1 MFFTVAVYLRGVGMY
16 SIFHRKSEL
25 LLLKMLLKWQT
36 QGWRFTIFRECMWL
50 FASVL
55 SVGFDSKVQSKLTF
69 FFKSWWKF
77 TSIIIETS
85 WCIGWKKSWTESF
98 SIQQSY
104 FWLKFRRSEH
114 GEFSMSMF
122 CLKLKLS
129 ETNFF
134 YLLEWTKTTRRT
146 LKRRGPGPHKVLS
159 TNLKQL
165 LNGKY
170 TEAYI
175 AECENSVRSL

>member
-1 MFFTVAVYLRGVGMY
+1 MANTRLAFYNISRVYVAFCVGPVRW
-16 SIFHRKSEL
+16 F
-25 LLLKMLLKWQT
+25 
-36 QGWRFTIFRECMWL
+36 WL
-50 FASVL
+50 ESSVKT
-55 SVGFDSKVQSKLTF
+55 DF

-104 FWLKFRRSEH
+104 FWLKCRRSEH